1 MGLAQPHRFEGAQMA
16 VAIAHWNSMTV
27 TMLKFVLET
36 AGYTDVVTFTPQ
48 VDAIDLPRQGAID
61 AIILSVGHDDNS
73 GIDLCSELR
82 ANNYQGPVMFVSRRK
97 DVATKVLCFENGAD
111 DYITEPFDP
120 AELVARIRAAMWR
133 SERVG
138 DGSASGSIV
147 VGDITLSPSDLT
159 FTTEDGEVVHL
170 TPTETRM
177 LACLMRNHGIT
188 VRRET
193 LSERIWGFDDFAGN
207 ARIDVCIRRLREK
220 IERNPAFPELIHTI
234 RGVGYTFRGT
244 RNLDVPTGFQSFGG
258 EAAAS

>member
-1 MGLAQPHRFEGAQMA
+1 MA

-36 AGYTDVVTFTPQ
+36 AGYSDMVTCSTSTEALSMIRERA
-48 VDAIDLPRQGAID
+48 VDAIL
-61 AIILSVGHDDNS
+61 LSVGHEDNA
-73 GIDLCSELR
+73 GIDLCTELR
-82 ANNYQGPVMFVSRRK
+82 AYNYQGPILFVSRRK
-97 DVATKVLCFENGAD
+97 DVTTKVICFEHGAD

-133 SERVG
+133 FERVS
-138 DGSASGSIV
+138 DGTASGRIT
-147 VGDITLSPSDLT
+147 VGNITLSPSDLT
-159 FTTEDGEVVHL
+159 FSTEGQGVVHL

-193 LSERIWGFDDFAGN
+193 LSERTWGFDDFTGN

-220 IERNPAFPELIHTI
+220 IERNPAFPELIQTV
-234 RGVGYTFRGT
+234 RGVGYTFRVSRG
-244 RNLDVPTGFQSFGG
+244 LDLPAEFPIYGG
-258 EAAAS
+258 EAAAN